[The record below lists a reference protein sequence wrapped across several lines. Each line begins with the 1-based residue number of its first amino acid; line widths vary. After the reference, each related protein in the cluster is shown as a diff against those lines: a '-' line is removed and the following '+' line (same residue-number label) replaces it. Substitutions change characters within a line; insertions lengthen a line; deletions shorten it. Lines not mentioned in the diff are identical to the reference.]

1 LNAPWGLV
9 QAPLGFVNFNNENAI
24 LIGNFGDGTIN
35 IFLSGGD
42 FIGTLSS
49 NGKIISVDG
58 LHGLAF
64 PPAGLSNSN
73 RLYFTA
79 GPNDKKDGLFGY
91 IDKIQN

>member
-1 LNAPWGLV
+1 V